1 MITRI
6 KTSIKTRRLVVAAG
20 DTEVHMRLD
29 VSSKRPAEYNIVKN
43 LAKLE
48 NVLTAAFPYQVEFVE
63 HILVDGGAIAAVS
76 TAVYAIL
83 GEIQKKARTTN
94 GENTECRNT
103 I

>member
-6 KTSIKTRRLVVAAG
+6 KTNIKTRRLIVSAG
-20 DTEVHMRLD
+20 DAEVHMRLD
-29 VSSKRPAEYNIVKN
+29 VSSRRPAEYSIVKN

-48 NVLTAAFPYQVEFVE
+48 NVLTAAFPYEGEYVD

-83 GEIQKKARTTN
+83 SEKKKKARTTD
-94 GENTECRNT
+94 GENTGCRNT

>member
-6 KTSIKTRRLVVAAG
+6 KTNTKTRRLTVVAG
-20 DTEVHMRLD
+20 DNEVHMRLD
-29 VSSKRPAEYNIVKN
+29 VSSRRPAEYNIVKN

-48 NVLTAAFPYQVEFVE
+48 NVLTAAFPYEGEYVE

-83 GEIQKKARTTN
+83 SDIQQKARTTN
-94 GENTECRNT
+94 GENKGCRNT